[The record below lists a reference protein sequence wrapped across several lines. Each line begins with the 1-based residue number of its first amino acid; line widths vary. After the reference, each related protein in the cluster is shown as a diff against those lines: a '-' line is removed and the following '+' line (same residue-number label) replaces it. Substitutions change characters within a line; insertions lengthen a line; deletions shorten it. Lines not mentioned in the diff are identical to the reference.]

1 MITEAYLLSNGYQKS
16 HTPGKA
22 PTPVFK
28 KNFDYVSIYIHA
40 NGELGLRGYGDNF
53 VHIGE
58 FTTTEELELFEKIIN
73 K

>member
-1 MITEAYLLSNGYQKS
+1 MIAEAYLLANGYEKKYTPTRT
-16 HTPGKA
+16 HTPIYWKH
-22 PTPVFK
+22 
-28 KNFDYVSIYIHA
+28 FDIVSICIHA
-40 NGELGLRGYGDNF
+40 NGELGLQGFNESF